1 MLVGEPAEGS
11 RRRLGRP
18 AMLEGRAPVARRG
31 RLVVAAALG
40 VVLAIGGA
48 YAALR
53 GPRGPPASSQPAT
66 TTAGRQEPCQPTGA
80 ARASAETADP
90 GPGTP
95 ARIRLGPGLRVKPSA
110 AAIAASRRGQRLVV
124 SGTVYAPTA
133 PRRWRVRSCTCGRP
147 TARACT

>member
-1 MLVGEPAEGS
+1 
-11 RRRLGRP
+11 
-18 AMLEGRAPVARRG
+18 MLEGRAPVARRG

-48 YAALR
+48 Y
-53 GPRGPPASSQPAT
+53 
-66 TTAGRQEPCQPTGA
+66 
-80 ARASAETADP
+80 
-90 GPGTP
+90 
-95 ARIRLGPGLRVKPSA
+95 A

-147 TARACT
+147 TARACTGPAPGARRGQVLLPAGHPADQRTRPLPGR